1 MMFAIFRAGIHIPVP
16 GVDASVIESLF
27 TSGNLF
33 GLLDLFAGG
42 ALSKFSIFAMSITPY
57 INASIIMQLLQAVVP
72 QFEAWSKDGE
82 EGRKKIAKV
91 TRYGTVVL
99 GFIQAFGMAF
109 ALRANSALVNNDIL
123 SVFVVAIILTAGTCL
138 LMWIG
143 EQITA
148 YGIGNGISLIIFA
161 GIVAR
166 LPDGLQTIYQYI
178 QTGTIN
184 MFQAFLFAVIA
195 IAMIAVVVAVTQG
208 QRRIP
213 IQYAKRVVGRK
224 MYGGHSTFLPLK
236 VNQAGVIP
244 IIFASSVL
252 MFPVTIAQ
260 FIENDFV
267 HKIAD
272 LFTWGTPLQTA
283 LYAILIFIFT
293 YFYTA
298 ISINITD
305 MADNMKKYGGFIP
318 GIRAGKPTADY
329 VDNVMTK
336 ITLAGAVF
344 LAIVAII
351 PNFLGTITGV
361 QGVYFG
367 GTALLIVVGVALDTM
382 QQIESLMVTRHYKGF
397 VK

>member
-1 MMFAIFRAGIHIPVP
+1 MMFAVFRAGIHIPVP

-82 EGRKKIAKV
+82 DGRKKIAKV

-99 GFIQAFGMAF
+99 GFVQAFGMAF

-260 FIENDFV
+260 FIDNDIV

-283 LYAILIFIFT
+283 LYALLIFIFT

>member
-1 MMFAIFRAGIHIPVP
+1 MMFAVFRAGFHIPVP

-99 GFIQAFGMAF
+99 GFVQAFGMAF